1 MQSTLPNFHL
11 GIIMDGNGRWATA
24 RGLPRGKG
32 HEAGVSA
39 IRPIVEAA
47 PDHGIG
53 TLTLYAFSSDNWRR
67 PETEVAGLMAL
78 MHGYLGDETSEFA
91 RQGVRLSVVGRRDRI
106 GPKLARMI
114 ARSEAETATGQ
125 RLHLRIAFDYSARDR
140 LLAAARKGH
149 GAMTE
154 RAFARLITGDGAPDL
169 DLLLRTGGEKRL
181 SDFLLWESAYAE
193 LFFSARM
200 WPDFSPADLAGVM
213 QEFSRRQRRFGGLA
227 EPAAAAP
234 GLTRAA

>member
-1 MQSTLPNFHL
+1 MQSNLPNLHL
-11 GIIMDGNGRWATA
+11 GIIMDGNGRWANA

-78 MHGYLGDETSEFA
+78 MQGYLGDETSAFA
-91 RQGVRLSVVGRRDRI
+91 RQGIRLSVVGRRDRI
-106 GPKLARMI
+106 GPKLARLI
-114 ARSEAETATGQ
+114 ARSEAETVKGQ
-125 RLHLRIAFDYSARDR
+125 RLHLRIAFDYSARER
-140 LLAAARKGH
+140 LLAAAREGH

-154 RAFARLITGDGAPDL
+154 RAFARLVTGDGAPDL

-193 LFFSARM
+193 LFFTGRM

-213 QEFSRRQRRFGGLA
+213 REFSRRQRRFGGLA
-227 EPAAAAP
+227 GPAAAAP

>member
-1 MQSTLPNFHL
+1 MQSNLPNLHL

-78 MHGYLGDETSEFA
+78 MQGYLGDETSAFA
-91 RQGVRLSVVGRRDRI
+91 RQGIRLSVVGRRDRI
-106 GPKLARMI
+106 GPKLARLI
-114 ARSEAETATGQ
+114 ARSEAETAKGQ
-125 RLHLRIAFDYSARDR
+125 RLHLRIAFDYSARER
-140 LLAAARKGH
+140 LLAAAREGH

-154 RAFARLITGDGAPDL
+154 RAFARLVTGDGAPDL

-193 LFFSARM
+193 LFFTGRM

-213 QEFSRRQRRFGGLA
+213 REFSRRQRRFGGLA
-227 EPAAAAP
+227 GPAAAAP